1 MTQLIVQRCLLS
13 LVTIVVVTIIVFS
26 LVRVIPGDP
35 ALQLLGES
43 YTEEQAEVIHE
54 RLGLNEPYLKQYFTW
69 LGDLAR
75 GDLGTSLLP
84 NQQKVAPQVVDRLEP
99 TLLLMLLTI
108 VMAIA
113 VGIPVG
119 VVAALKQNT
128 WADYL
133 LRSFSIFGLSVPGFY
148 LATQL
153 LGVLAKEWQWI
164 PPIGWVS
171 VTENPWESFR
181 RLWMPAL
188 LLSFASSATIMRMT
202 RSMMLEVMRQD
213 YIRTAWAKGLRQRK
227 VVLIHALRNAM
238 LPVVTII
245 GLSMAFL
252 IGGTVIFESLF
263 GLPGMGT
270 YMINS
275 VTARDYVAVQSVTVV
290 FAVGVVIINLMVDI
304 VYVLLDPRLR
314 RS

>member
-1 MTQLIVQRCLLS
+1 MGALIVQRCLLS
-13 LVTIVVVTIIVFS
+13 LVTVFVVTVIVFS

-43 YTEEQAEVIHE
+43 YTEEQADVINE
-54 RLGLNEPYLKQYFTW
+54 RLGLNEPWPTQYVKW
-69 LGDLAR
+69 IGALAR
-75 GDLGTSLLP
+75 GDLGTSLQP
-84 NQQKVAPQVVDRLEP
+84 TSQKIGPQIVDRMEP

-108 VMAIA
+108 TTAIII
-113 VGIPVG
+113 GIPIG
-119 VVAALKQNT
+119 ILAALRQNT
-128 WADYL
+128 WLDYA

-148 LATQL
+148 LATQI
-153 LGVLAKEWQWI
+153 LGVLAKEWHWI

-171 VTENPWESFR
+171 VSDNPWESFR

-188 LLSFASSATIMRMT
+188 LLSLSSSATIMRMT

-213 YIRTAWAKGLRQRK
+213 YIRTAWAKGMRERK
-227 VVLIHALRNAM
+227 IVVVHALRNAM

-270 YMINS
+270 YMINA
-275 VTARDYVAVQSVTVV
+275 VTARDYTAVQSVTVV
-290 FAVGVVIINLMVDI
+290 FAVGVVLVNLMVDI
-304 VYVLLDPRLR
+304 GYVLLDPRLR